1 MTHGRKIDVAA
12 TFAILGSIT
21 CWTVGPVF
29 IKYLS
34 SYIDFWT
41 QNFLRYCAACLF
53 WLPFL
58 FFSIK
63 TKKLD
68 KRVWKKAFLL
78 ALANMGV
85 QSFWAASLYYMY
97 PGFSS
102 LLAKSS
108 LIWIIVLSLIL
119 FAQERVLLKSKR
131 FWAGMLLSI
140 AGVIGVLVN
149 KEGFTSGDSLIGIV
163 LCLIY
168 SFLWAAYTITVK
180 LAFRDIDVRSG
191 FSVISIYTVIGLGI
205 LVFIFGQPSQSLQMQ
220 PRPWFCVIIS
230 GIFSIAISHVLYYFS
245 IKRIGAM
252 IPSLALLASPFTVF
266 TVSYLVFGE
275 TMSVLQW
282 LFGVVLLL
290 GCALSIW
297 SQDHIVGQAAS

>member
-1 MTHGRKIDVAA
+1 MTRGRKIDVAA
-12 TFAILGSIT
+12 TFAILGSLI
-21 CWTVGPVF
+21 CWTTGPVF

-41 QNFLRYCAACLF
+41 QNFFRYCAACLF

-68 KRVWKKAFLL
+68 KRVWKKAFLP
-78 ALANMGV
+78 ALANIAM

-97 PGFSS
+97 PGFSI
-102 LLAKSS
+102 LLSKSS
-108 LIWIIVLSLIL
+108 LIWIIFLSLIF
-119 FAQERVLLKSKR
+119 FAPERALLKSKR
-131 FWAGMLLSI
+131 FWMGMLLSI
-140 AGVIGVLVN
+140 VGVVGVLVN
-149 KEGFTSGDSLIGIV
+149 KEGFTSGDSLIGII

-168 SFLWAAYTITVK
+168 SFLWAVYTIAVK
-180 LAFRDIDVRSG
+180 LAFREIDVRSG
-191 FSVISIYTVIGLGI
+191 FSVISIYTVIGLGV

-220 PRPWFCVIIS
+220 SWPWFCVIIS
-230 GIFSIAISHVLYYFS
+230 GIFSIAVSHVFYYFS

-252 IPSLALLASPFTVF
+252 IPSLVLLASPFTVF
-266 TVSYLVFGE
+266 AASYVVFGE
-275 TMSVLQW
+275 MMNTLQW

-297 SQDHIVGQAAS
+297 NQDRIVGDVDI